1 MSNISLDIKRGDL
14 FYADLSPVIG
24 SEQGGVRPVL
34 IIQNN
39 IGNKYSPTVI
49 IAAITSQINK
59 AKLPTHIEISSS
71 EYGLN
76 KDSVILLEQIRTI
89 DKSRII
95 EGSYIGRVDRATM
108 KKIDEA
114 MSISVGLENQRDFE
128 VRKQVKEVEYWM
140 RTVDDLL
147 DDVYASQEQIKQRAV
162 RLKMEYNKLKEI
174 CKNSRVYLSDYLVL
188 DELKYEAILRT
199 KEINKLKVL

>member
-1 MSNISLDIKRGDL
+1 MNGMIVKRGDM
-14 FYADLSPVIG
+14 FSAIFDGVD
-24 SEQGGVRPVL
+24 SEQQGLRPFVIL
-34 IIQNN
+34 QNN
-39 IGNKYSPTVI
+39 IGNRFSPTLIV
-49 IAAITSQINK
+49 ALITTKNK
-59 AKLPTHIEISSS
+59 KDNMPTHIM
-71 EYGLN
+71 LN
-76 KDSVILLEQIRTI
+76 KELGLKEDSVVMLEQIRTI

>member
-1 MSNISLDIKRGDL
+1 MEIIDNNDVVFNYDL
-14 FYADLSPVIG
+14 Y
-24 SEQGGVRPVL
+24 
-34 IIQNN
+34 NN
-39 IGNKYSPTVI
+39 M
-49 IAAITSQINK
+49 AIT
-59 AKLPTHIEISSS
+59 PTISA
-71 EYGLN
+71 
-76 KDSVILLEQIRTI
+76 I
-89 DKSRII
+89 
-95 EGSYIGRVDRATM
+95 M
-108 KKIDEA
+108 KKIDGA